1 MTTSVATEVKSIR
14 NELGLS
20 QEKFA
25 QLLNASTKSISRWEN
40 NKTKPTPMAEEMLS
54 LWDEVVRIISGFGDN
69 PSEWM
74 RRKNPELGNK
84 RPIDTA
90 YTYEGRRKILVLLE
104 RAAHGI
110 LG

>member
-1 MTTSVATEVKSIR
+1 MTMSVATEVKSIR

-25 QLLNASTKSISRWEN
+25 RLLNASTKSVSRWEN
-40 NKTKPTPMAEEMLS
+40 NKNKPTPLAEEMLS

-69 PSEWM
+69 PSEWI

-84 RPIDTA
+84 RPIDIA
-90 YTYEGRRKILVLLE
+90 NNYEGRRKILVLLE
-104 RAAHGI
+104 RAAEGI